1 MMQSL
6 MPSTTPLTASSR
18 FYKLC
23 AQILVP
29 SFRRHQS
36 SARRTR
42 SKLNIKPDAA
52 FLPTKTEQHDHI
64 IHNPPPSMP
73 NVLHTPNIFLPN
85 NDRRKVKVISTQ
97 ALPPPLPKQAEKRYH
112 VTEANMVEMRA
123 LRSQDPT
130 EWSIKKLAKKY
141 DCSPLFVTYVTEK
154 LATEKKK
161 MQEAVTAAVKSSW
174 SKNRRTA
181 REDREL
187 RKELWQRD
195 A

>member
-1 MMQSL
+1 MQSL
-6 MPSTTPLTASSR
+6 SPSATPWNASSR

-29 SFRRHQS
+29 SYRRHQS

-73 NVLHTPNIFLPN
+73 NVMHTPNLFLPN
-85 NDRRKVKVISTQ
+85 NDRRKVKTTNSE
-97 ALPPPLPKQAEKRYH
+97 ALLAPPLHEPREKRYH
-112 VTEANMVEMRA
+112 VNEADMAEMRA
-123 LRSQDPT
+123 LRIQDPT
-130 EWSIKKLAKKY
+130 LWSVKKLAKKY
-141 DCSPLFVTYVTEK
+141 DCAPLFVTWVVDGLVTD
-154 LATEKKK
+154 KKK
-161 MQEAVTAAVKSSW
+161 IQEAVTAAVKSRW
-174 SKNRRTA
+174 SKGKRIA
-181 REDREL
+181 REDREI
-187 RKELWQRD
+187 RKEIWRRD